1 MRKCIVIVLLISLV
15 FCVSG
20 CFFDGVSLLYSDRA
34 EKDGFYIAINKIANC
49 CFVGHYN
56 CTEYTGNLEITI
68 PDDYDGIPIK
78 RIGGYCGSGFPA
90 PFSISLADVY
100 MNAPENSKYGMVY
113 LGDITEYDIS
123 EEYSIED
130 VVINLNI
137 GQNIKVID
145 FVVMHQYFP
154 HINEDGSITFYH
166 PVVNICCSD
175 ENKYFY
181 SKDGKLYNKITNQ
194 LISDFAYATS

>member
-1 MRKCIVIVLLISLV
+1 
-15 FCVSG
+15 
-20 CFFDGVSLLYSDRA
+20 
-34 EKDGFYIAINKIANC
+34 
-49 CFVGHYN
+49 
-56 CTEYTGNLEITI
+56 
-68 PDDYDGIPIK
+68 
-78 RIGGYCGSGFPA
+78 
-90 PFSISLADVY
+90 

-137 GQNIKVID
+137 GKNIEVID

-154 HINEDGSITFYH
+154 HINEDRSITFYR